1 MTGAQDLKSFLDE
14 FDKDPAIAK
23 RLPKAREQA
32 KAALDA
38 LDEIQSL
45 RQRVERLEKY
55 ARDISKAITGLTI
68 GAGSEWFKPVGDE
81 YYVDPDFAAHRL
93 GEMLD
98 KGRDARKQLARAA
111 LSPKV
116 QEGE

>member
-1 MTGAQDLKSFLDE
+1 MSDIVE
-14 FDKDPAIAK
+14 
-23 RLPKAREQA
+23 RLRDRINDSHMEAERMMDD
-32 KAALDA
+32 AAV
-38 LDEIQSL
+38 EIQSL

-81 YYVDPDFAAHRL
+81 YYVDPAFAAQRL

-111 LSPKV
+111 L
-116 QEGE
+116 GGCNG

>member
-1 MTGAQDLKSFLDE
+1 M
-14 FDKDPAIAK
+14 
-23 RLPKAREQA
+23 RE
-32 KAALDA
+32 AA
-38 LDEIQSL
+38 DEIQSL

-93 GEMLD
+93 GEMLA